1 VLLLKKSK
9 VLAIWQG
16 GNVMQSRRFV
26 YWWFKMLMSGRFGM
40 PRKRPPNEMAFA
52 THPLRLLGQPIHNLM
67 SLDNL
72 DVGLTFDGVIG
83 PDVPF

>member
-1 VLLLKKSK
+1 
-9 VLAIWQG
+9 
-16 GNVMQSRRFV
+16 
-26 YWWFKMLMSGRFGM
+26 
-40 PRKRPPNEMAFA
+40 MAFA
-52 THPLRLLGQPIHNLM
+52 THPLRLLGQPIHDLM